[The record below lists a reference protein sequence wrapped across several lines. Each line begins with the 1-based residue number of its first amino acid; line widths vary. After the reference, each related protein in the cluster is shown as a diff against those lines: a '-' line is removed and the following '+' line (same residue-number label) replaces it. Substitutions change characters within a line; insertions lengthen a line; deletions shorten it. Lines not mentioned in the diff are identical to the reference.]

1 MKKKRQIRIPRNK
14 EMLLPLPAGVAR
26 GISLENHLALAAMRS
41 GHGTPETMVTLL
53 RVLYMTH
60 FLLGTACSSSD
71 QSLFLNVEAAL
82 SKCIQEA
89 EKRSDWRLEAEW
101 LPGIEA
107 ILRRFDEVIQYIP
120 KSDYVDAWKKLSIF
134 ALSGNQSPINGSR
147 VEGVWI

>member
-1 MKKKRQIRIPRNK
+1 
-14 EMLLPLPAGVAR
+14 MLLPLPAGVAR